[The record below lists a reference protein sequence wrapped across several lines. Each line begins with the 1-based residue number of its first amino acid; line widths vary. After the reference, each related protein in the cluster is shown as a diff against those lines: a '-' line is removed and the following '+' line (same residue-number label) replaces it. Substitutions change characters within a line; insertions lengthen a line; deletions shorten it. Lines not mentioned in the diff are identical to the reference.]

1 MPSNPDTDTTYTLSG
16 QFNDDGTEYITTL
29 TPDDGAATT
38 AVIPLMTAAS
48 STADGGPGLVP
59 KASAGDQAKFLKADG
74 TWATPS
80 NTDKYQRLYPST
92 DDVEY
97 PITSRYNTTT
107 GKSYYAE
114 YGRYNVGV
122 TLNPSKQTITAPG
135 GFIGTADAAKS
146 VPWSGITGKL
156 NATASEA
163 GLIKVSSVNTS
174 AVTVNAESTNAGRY
188 YSVELNSDGKAIVNV
203 PWSDTNTDTGAT
215 SVEVT
220 GTGNAIT
227 TASYDSA
234 SRKLTLTKGAT
245 YNNYS
250 LPKAT
255 SAVLGGVK
263 VGDNITV
270 SDGTISLTKSDVTTA
285 LGYTPPSTDTD
296 TGATSI
302 TVSGSGNA
310 VTSATYDAS
319 TRKITLTKGAT
330 YNNYSHP
337 AGSGASKK
345 SGFYKFSTDG
355 ASHISGVTAV
365 TKADITGLGIP
376 GTDTNTA
383 HAHTAGAGLTVEGS
397 GDISGTT
404 TYSLAAS
411 GVTAGTYGPTA
422 NVSGTNNTT
431 INVPQITVDEY
442 GRVTSI
448 TNRVYT
454 SKNTDVNT
462 TYSAG
467 TGLTLDGT
475 KFNHTNAVTAKT
487 TNNQTDAAPG
497 YGGTFKVTEPLY
509 DAQGHITGVNV
520 ATVTMPSAQKIPTSF
535 TITATATDDDVVIL
549 TGTNGSNKVTFNA
562 KHAKKGPS
570 SGYTSAN
577 STTSISG
584 YGASKTIKIPQITV
598 DAYGHVTAAAD
609 ESVTITMPS
618 AQNIPTQLKNP
629 YALTIGETVY
639 DGSAAKTVTAKDLG
653 LTGAM
658 RYIGTSSSAITDGGT
673 EAPTISS
680 STVEITNL
688 QSGNVVLYGN
698 KEFVWNGSKWEL
710 LGDEGS
716 YKVKQSAVADPSAS
730 GTSKTFIATISQ
742 DANGKITATKK
753 TVSTMSAATASA
765 AGSTGLVPAPGAG
778 KQNSFLRGDGT
789 WQTPYTHPSHTAKTS
804 GLYKIT
810 VDAQGHVSAATAV
823 AKSDI
828 TALGIPGSDTNTHY
842 TTGITAGATGTTSN
856 SATTNG
862 NTYIKIKDDSTHRG
876 QIKITGS
883 GATTVTSDA
892 NGVITIS
899 STDNNTVYTHPSHT
913 AKSSGL
919 YKITVNS
926 LGHVSAATAVTK
938 ADITGLGIPGSDTNY
953 YHTRAYGTG
962 LKISTGTGVSD
973 MYVPAGTTSSLGVV
987 KQHTSTDCTT
997 YTSDDGATTPKAVKQ
1012 AFSLFGARNGVY
1024 YVTGNTSGTAG
1035 TWTGSNTDIP
1045 ELFTGLHIAYKI
1057 GIAGG
1062 SSSTTLNL
1070 TTAKGASGAK
1080 TVYLNAS
1087 TAVKTQYP
1095 VGAILYLTY
1104 DGSAW
1109 KHSDYNTNTTYSSM
1123 SVNEGTTGTAT
1134 SNRVLTAANLKS
1146 IINAHAAP
1154 VSHSHS
1160 GTYKKSATATGS
1172 TNASGTIANA
1182 SITPAGTVS
1191 KPTFTGTAAGHSHT
1205 FKGDSHAHTVTP
1217 STTDVYSITSVGKMF
1232 KAEVKGEVLVLTAGT
1247 APTASSAIKAYT
1259 GLTVNGNTQTG
1270 TITETKITPA
1280 GTVSQPTF
1288 TGTAASHNH
1297 TFNGSGHT
1305 HTITLSDATVTVS

>member
-29 TPDDGAATT
+29 TPNDGTATT

-48 STADGGPGLVP
+48 ATADGGPGLVP
-59 KASAGDQAKFLKADG
+59 KASAGNQAKFLRADG
-74 TWATPS
+74 TWATPA
-80 NTDKYQRLYPST
+80 NTNTYQRLYPST
-92 DDVEY
+92 NDVEY

-135 GFIGTADAAKS
+135 GFIGTADAAKE
-146 VPWSGITGKL
+146 VPWSGVTGKL

-227 TASYDSA
+227 AASYDSA

-263 VGDNITV
+263 IGDNITV
-270 SDGTISLTKSDVTTA
+270 SDGIISLTKSNITAA

-337 AGSGASKK
+337 SGNAASKN
-345 SGFYKFSTDG
+345 SGLYKFSTD
-355 ASHISGVTAV
+355 ATSHINAVTAV
-365 TKADITGLGIP
+365 TKADITALGIP
-376 GTDTNTA
+376 GSDTNTA
-383 HAHTAGAGLTVEGS
+383 HAHTAGAGLAVEGS
-397 GDISGTT
+397 GGTSGTT
-404 TYSLAAS
+404 TYSLVAS

-422 NVSGTNNTT
+422 DVSGNNNTT

-442 GRVTSI
+442 GRVTSV

-487 TNNQTDAAPG
+487 TNNQSNASPG

-520 ATVTMPSAQKIPTSF
+520 ATITMPNAQTIPTSF
-535 TITATATDDDVVIL
+535 TIGATATDDDVVIL
-549 TGTNGSNKVTFNA
+549 TGTSGSNKVTFDA
-562 KHAKKGPS
+562 KHATKGPAD
-570 SGYTSAN
+570 GYTSAN
-577 STTSISG
+577 ATTSISG
-584 YGASKTIKIPQITV
+584 SGGTGTIKIPQITV
-598 DAYGHVTAAAD
+598 DKYGHVTAAAD
-609 ESVTITMPS
+609 ESVTITMPTL
-618 AQNIPTQLKNP
+618 PTQKTLTAGSKKYNGSTDVEITAADFGLSNALHFKGVVSSLPTTTVNYVDGDVILVGNKEYVCSNSAWVELGDESSFSLKDHTHN
-629 YALTIGETVY
+629 YAGSSSAGGAANSVKTNLTIKLNGGSTEGTNLFTFNGSTAKTINITPSSIGAAASSHGTHVSY
-639 DGSAAKTVTAKDLG
+639 GTTATAVGSTASAGSAATVSRSDHTHSL
-653 LTGAM
+653 
-658 RYIGTSSSAITDGGT
+658 
-673 EAPTISS
+673 
-680 STVEITNL
+680 
-688 QSGNVVLYGN
+688 
-698 KEFVWNGSKWEL
+698 SK
-710 LGDEGS
+710 
-716 YKVKQSAVADPSAS
+716 SAV
-730 GTSKTFIATISQ
+730 T
-742 DANGKITATKK
+742 
-753 TVSTMSAATASA
+753 
-765 AGSTGLVPAPGAG
+765 
-778 KQNSFLRGDGT
+778 
-789 WQTPYTHPSHTAKTS
+789 
-804 GLYKIT
+804 
-810 VDAQGHVSAATAV
+810 
-823 AKSDI
+823 
-828 TALGIPGSDTNTHY
+828 TALGYTPPTSDT
-842 TTGITAGATGTTSN
+842 
-856 SATTNG
+856 
-862 NTYIKIKDDSTHRG
+862 
-876 QIKITGS
+876 
-883 GATTVTSDA
+883 GATTVTVTGSGNAITSASYDA
-892 NGVITIS
+892 TSRTITLTKGATYNNYS
-899 STDNNTVYTHPSHT
+899 HPAGNAASKTSKFYKFSTDATSH
-913 AKSSGL
+913 
-919 YKITVNS
+919 INS
-926 LGHVSAATAVTK
+926 VTEVTK

-953 YHTRAYGTG
+953 YHTRAYDSG

-973 MYVPAGTTSSLGVV
+973 MYVPTGTTSSLGVV
-987 KQHTSTDCTT
+987 KQHGYDDCTT
-997 YTSDDGATTPKAVKQ
+997 YTSDDGATTPKAVKK

-1024 YVTGNTSGTAG
+1024 YVAGNTSGTAG

-1045 ELFTGLHIAYKI
+1045 ELFTGLTIAYKI

-1070 TTAKGASGAK
+1070 TTAKGTSGAK

-1123 SVNEGTTGTAT
+1123 SIDEGTTGTAT
-1134 SNRVLTAANLKS
+1134 SNRVLTAKNLKG

-1160 GTYKKSATATGS
+1160 GTYKKSATSTGGATQ
-1172 TNASGTIANA
+1172 SGTIANA
-1182 SITPAGTVS
+1182 SITPAGTIS
-1191 KPTFTGTAAGHSHT
+1191 QPTFTGTAHNHT
-1205 FKGDSHAHTVTP
+1205 FTGTAHNHSFTGSSHNHTLTP
-1217 STTDVYSITSVGKMF
+1217 STTDVYSITSVGAMF
-1232 KAEVKGEVLVLTAGT
+1232 TATVEGEVLVLTAGT
-1247 APTASSAIKAYT
+1247 APTRSSVIKAYT
-1259 GLTVNGNTQTG
+1259 GMSIAAATQGGTIGNKTATG
-1270 TITETKITPA
+1270 TIANTTAT
-1280 GTVSQPTF
+1280 GTVSTPTF
-1288 TGTAASHNH
+1288 TGTEMEHNH
-1297 TFNGSGHT
+1297 TFTGSSHT
-1305 HTITLSDATVTVS
+1305 HSITLTDTTVTVS